1 MEALQASHVVKAIRR
16 IVRAIDLRSRE
27 VSRLTGLTIPQIVV
41 LQGVRDMG
49 EVTTKALSENS
60 DLSSATVVTILDKLE
75 EKSLVERYRSTS
87 DRRIVHA
94 RLTEEGRRVAS
105 DLPGLLH
112 EDFEKKFDSLPEGE
126 RERLVEAMEKIAEM
140 MNAHKL
146 DAAPILVTGTYPS
159 EH

>member
-1 MEALQASHVVKAIRR
+1 MQAMESSQVVKAIRK

-27 VSRLTGLTIPQIVV
+27 VSRQTGLTIPQIVV
-41 LQGVRDMG
+41 LQGVRDLG
-49 EVTTKALSENS
+49 EVTTKALSENA

-75 EKSLVERYRSTS
+75 EKGLVERYRSVS

-94 RLTEEGRRVAS
+94 RLTGRGKETAA

-112 EDFEKKFDSLPEGE
+112 QEFETKFAGLDTEDRAQLVSAIE
-126 RERLVEAMEKIAEM
+126 RIAEM

-146 DAAPILVTGTYPS
+146 DAAPILMTGKVS
-159 EH
+159 G

>member
-1 MEALQASHVVKAIRR
+1 MESLQVVKAIRK

-41 LQGVRDMG
+41 LQGIRDLG
-49 EVTTKALSENS
+49 QVTTKALSDNA

-75 EKSLVERYRSTS
+75 EKGLIERYRSVS

-94 RLTEEGRRVAS
+94 RLTEKGATVAS
-105 DLPGLLH
+105 NLPGLLH
-112 EDFEKKFDSLPEGE
+112 DEFEKKFASLDSGE
-126 RERLVEAMEKIAEM
+126 RKQLVSAIEQIAEM

-146 DAAPILVTGTYPS
+146 DAVPFLMTGKFPD
-159 EH
+159 

>member
-1 MEALQASHVVKAIRR
+1 MEAVKSFQVVKAIRR

-41 LQGVRDMG
+41 LQGIRDLG

-75 EKSLVERYRSTS
+75 EKGLVERYRSTA
-87 DRRIVHA
+87 DRRIVHG
-94 RLTEEGRRVAS
+94 RLTGKGQDVAAN
-105 DLPGLLH
+105 LPGLLH
-112 EDFEKKFDSLPEGE
+112 EDFQKKFDSLDAAE
-126 RERLVEAMEKIAEM
+126 RERLVGAIEQIAEM

-146 DAAPILVTGTYPS
+146 EVAPILVTGKFP
-159 EH
+159 E